1 MRQIFTK
8 VLILVASIM
17 LSACA
22 ADNPEQADYEVEK
35 FHSLYNAGKFD
46 RIYKSTTPDFKA
58 FASEFQFTIVL
69 QKLTDR
75 LGDHQSS
82 TLTDWTSGSTPRG
95 GRLITLTYQ
104 AEYEKDPKA
113 QESFS
118 YIIQGDTAQL
128 ANFNVVS
135 EKLKRK
141 N

>member
-8 VLILVASIM
+8 FLILVVCVM

-46 RIYKSTTPDFKA
+46 QIYAHTTPDFKA

-75 LGDHQSS
+75 LGPHMKS
-82 TLTDWTSGSTPRG
+82 TLTDWTSGSAPRG
-95 GRLITLTYQ
+95 GRLIILTYQ
-104 AEYEKDPKA
+104 AVYEKDPKA

-118 YIIQGDTAQL
+118 YIIRGDTAEL